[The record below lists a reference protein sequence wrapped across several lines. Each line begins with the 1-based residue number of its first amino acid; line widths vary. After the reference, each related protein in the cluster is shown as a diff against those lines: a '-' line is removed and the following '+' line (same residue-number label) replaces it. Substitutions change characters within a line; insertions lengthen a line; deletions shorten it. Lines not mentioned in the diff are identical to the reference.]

1 MIYLIYGAEQ
11 FLIDEQLKKIT
22 ANDNE
27 LNINNYD
34 LDINSIEEIIDDAET
49 LSLFA
54 SSKVIIVKNSNI
66 FTSKKNIIS
75 HNTELL
81 ENYLNNPN
89 PSTKL
94 IFIVETDK
102 LDSRKK
108 INKIIKKCGNIIECQ
123 PPTNLNKFVIDLL
136 GDYNIDTNLTKLL
149 IERVGN
155 NLSILNQEI
164 IKLKLYKQEDKNIT
178 KKDILN
184 VTSKNI
190 QPDLF
195 LFIETLINKDIDKAL
210 SLYKELLIFNEEPIK
225 IILMLANQF
234 RIMYQSITLTQK
246 GYTQKNIAELL
257 DIHPYRVKLAIE
269 KGWQY
274 HPDDLLI
281 YLEKL
286 ADLDYQIKSGKIDKE
301 IGLELF
307 ILNL

>member
-178 KKDILN
+178 KEDILN